1 MSQEFHSGSGGRIDA
16 FSGGDGTEEVSRVR
30 IAMPNFLRRL
40 GLQGLHAPLPHG
52 SVLLGYEADPSDPS
66 DETLWRMLA
75 EQGARSP
82 VLAAYE
88 DGHRSWFLA
97 FSEGGPAEVITLR
110 SDVEWNPDAP
120 WRVPAH
126 VVPAVVEDLSAAL
139 GEDAEELQEDLEE
152 GEPLY
157 PQGREILEPEAWRR
171 VPRLLTEARAELP
184 LLVWCEP
191 KREGRRFA
199 CVRGREHPV
208 GHEPVPATRWS
219 RLSRLVSDTDAEA
232 LYRRLLYRR

>member
-1 MSQEFHSGSGGRIDA
+1 
-16 FSGGDGTEEVSRVR
+16 
-30 IAMPNFLRRL
+30 MPNFLRRL
-40 GLQGLHAPLPHG
+40 GLQGLRAPLPHG
-52 SVLLGYEADPSDPS
+52 SVLLGYEADPSALS
-66 DETLWRMLA
+66 DETLWRILT

-88 DGHRSWFLA
+88 DGHRGWFLA

-110 SDVEWNPDAP
+110 SDVDWNPDTP

-126 VVPAVVEDLSAAL
+126 VVSAVAEDLSAAL
-139 GEDAEELQEDLEE
+139 GEDAEELQEELAE
-152 GEPLY
+152 GVPLY

-171 VPRLLTEARAELP
+171 VLRHLTEAHVEP
-184 LLVWCEP
+184 PSLVWCEP

-199 CVRGREHPV
+199 WARGHERPV
-208 GHEPVPATRWS
+208 GHEPVPAARWS

-232 LYRRLLYRR
+232 LYRRLVYRR